1 MQTSKRNSSPRRSG
15 YALLIALCF
24 LSISLLAYTS
34 LMYWVTSNAKITKRN
49 NLFNQSQAAAESAT
63 ESVMANMM
71 RDFNNQNL
79 AGASAYTTSANLPST
94 NGWPMLFA
102 FSDTNGN
109 ANATSVSIG
118 AIAWT
123 NLPSRYTGLYGLG
136 QPCVIASQATPLN
149 TSENLSATVA
159 QNVWFG
165 SIPIFQFAIF
175 YNLDLEINPGKAFTI
190 NGRVHSNKNIYAT
203 GSSSSAPLTFTTNVE
218 SAYPYYVYT
227 TPSPQDPQNTSRSGN
242 VVFDTPAQSGAS
254 SLSMPIG
261 TNNDPAVVIGVLG
274 IPPAGT
280 DPTTTAGQS
289 YEYNKADIIL
299 SNSTSG
305 NLTAYYFNQNQLPP
319 YQTLIPMDVT
329 NVTSGTIYTTN
340 SVTHNVTSS
349 TGSITNTYYSFTTN
363 VNFYDYREARS
374 VKAVQVDVGSFNKWL
389 TNAVNGGRTYTTAN
403 TTGGTTKSHDV
414 NGIYV
419 YNSVPNTS
427 TIMPAVRVVNGA
439 QLPAAGLTVATPFP
453 LYVKGDYNIQT
464 NGSGNQSTTL
474 GNTAYTRPAALMGD
488 AVTILSTNWSDAW
501 ISSTT
506 LATRNIPSSITSVTI
521 NAATLEG
528 IVPSTGVDHVGG
540 NYSGGLENFLRLL
553 EDWGGVTLTYNGSIV
568 VLFASQY
575 ATAPWGNSN
584 YYGIPTRNW
593 GFDNNFTKQSLLPP
607 MTPQVRLTIRN
618 GWTTW

>member
-1 MQTSKRNSSPRRSG
+1 MQTSKRHSSPRRSG

-136 QPCVIASQATPLN
+136 QPCVIASQASPLN

-175 YNLDLEINPGKAFTI
+175 YNLDLEINPGSAMTI
-190 NGRVHSNKNIYAT
+190 NGPVHSNKYIYAT
-203 GSSSSAPLTFTTNVE
+203 GNSPSAPLTFTTNVE
-218 SAYPYYVYT
+218 SSYNVYT
-227 TPSPQDPQNTSRSGN
+227 TNGPYDPRSPIRSGYD
-242 VVFDTPAQSGAS
+242 VFNTPYKDQAS

-305 NLTAYYFNQNQLPP
+305 NLSAYYFNQNQLPP

-329 NVTSGTIYTTN
+329 NVTTN
-340 SVTHNVTSS
+340 PISKQVT
-349 TGSITNTYYSFTTN
+349 TNTYYSFATN

-374 VKAVQVDVGSFNKWL
+374 VKAVQVDVGNFNKWL

-403 TTGGTTKSHDV
+403 TTGGTSKSHDV

-419 YNSVPNTS
+419 YNSVSNTS
-427 TIMPAVRVVNGA
+427 TILPAVRVVNGA

-488 AVTILSTNWSDAW
+488 AVTILSANWSDAYAAGLAVG
-501 ISSTT
+501 SRTPLST
-506 LATRNIPSSITSVTI
+506 TI

-528 IVPSTGVDHVGG
+528 IVPSNGTY
-540 NYSGGLENFLRLL
+540 YSGGLENFLRLL
-553 EDWGGVTLTYNGSIV
+553 ENWSGSTLTYNGSIV

-575 ATAPWGNSN
+575 ATAPWGTSS
-584 YYGIPTRNW
+584 YYTVPTRQW
-593 GFDNNFTKQSLLPP
+593 GFDNNFKTQSLLPP
-607 MTPQVRLTIRN
+607 MTPQVRLTIRSS
-618 GWTTW
+618 WTTW